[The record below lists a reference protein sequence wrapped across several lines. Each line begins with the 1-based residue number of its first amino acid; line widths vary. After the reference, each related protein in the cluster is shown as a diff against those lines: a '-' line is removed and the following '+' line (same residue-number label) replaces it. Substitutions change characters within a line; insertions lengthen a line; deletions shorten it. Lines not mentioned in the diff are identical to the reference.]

1 MIFSYY
7 ERNMR
12 FHNARHQ
19 FGGYLGRA
27 RAVLGHIDTGIR
39 VAHAVHNIVKD
50 KLPDKMAKVA
60 SKGFTDY
67 ELAREAIRMQVGK
80 KDD

>member
-1 MIFSYY
+1 
-7 ERNMR
+7 MR

-39 VAHAVHNIVKD
+39 VAHAVHNVVKD
-50 KLPDKMAKVA
+50 KLPDKIAKTA

-67 ELAREAIRMQVGK
+67 ELARQAIAMQVGK